1 MNKTRKMVLT
11 ALLIAIAIVI
21 PVSCGFLRVIIGP
34 FTATIGSHIPMF
46 IAMLIS
52 TKVAAIVGIGSGIGF
67 LFAGMPI
74 FVVFRALMH
83 IPVGIL
89 GAWIVEKGGS
99 LKSAMIKT
107 SLLHGVLEGLVVI
120 PFGFKL
126 YEVVIVTIVGTILHH
141 FADSGISLVLCKKV
155 AGAMRKDMYLMFK

>member
-1 MNKTRKMVLT
+1 MVLT

-46 IAMLIS
+46 ISMLIG

-67 LFAGMPI
+67 IFAEMPI
-74 FVVFRALMH
+74 YV
-83 IPVGIL
+83 
-89 GAWIVEKGGS
+89 
-99 LKSAMIKT
+99 
-107 SLLHGVLEGLVVI
+107 VLEGIVVI
-120 PFGFKL
+120 LFGFTM
-126 YEVVIVTIVGTILHH
+126 YEVIIVTIVGTILHH

-155 AGAMRKDMYLMFK
+155 AGAMKKDMYLMFK

>member
-46 IAMLIS
+46 ISMLIG

-67 LFAGMPI
+67 IFAEMPI
-74 FVVFRALMH
+74 YV
-83 IPVGIL
+83 
-89 GAWIVEKGGS
+89 
-99 LKSAMIKT
+99 
-107 SLLHGVLEGLVVI
+107 VLEGIVVI
-120 PFGFKL
+120 LFGFTM
-126 YEVVIVTIVGTILHH
+126 YEVIIVTIVGTILHH

-155 AGAMRKDMYLMFK
+155 AGAMKKDMYLMFK